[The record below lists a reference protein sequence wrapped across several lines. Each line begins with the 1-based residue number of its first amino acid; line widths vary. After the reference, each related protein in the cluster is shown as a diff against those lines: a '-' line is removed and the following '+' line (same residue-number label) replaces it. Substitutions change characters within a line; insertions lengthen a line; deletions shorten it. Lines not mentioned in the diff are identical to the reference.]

1 MLNFAIFTRK
11 HLYWSLFYKVAGL
24 QVDCFIKRDSII
36 GIFCDYCFKN
46 NYFKEHL
53 RTAAFEF
60 TNTSQFFWRAIP
72 RARVNIFSFDS
83 EKLFTC
89 NDINFIYLYSSTF
102 SSFIYLYLSK
112 DFSEAWGTG
121 YKMLLRMFA
130 TPQKK
135 KKKKKKPPPPPTTT
149 TISMWNVKFV
159 LCFSV
164 ISVLATNKLRVN
176 ELLSFHCPFSD
187 FSIYRP
193 VSHSVRSVRIRSYSG
208 PYFPA
213 FGLNKCGKMRT
224 RITPNSDTFYAV
236 SEAIKRSYFR
246 SLVSFLTR
254 KELFIHLYI

>member
-1 MLNFAIFTRK
+1 MTIVLRTTISKNIFERLLLNLRTHLNFFEELSLEQEWISFPLTPK
-11 HLYWSLFYKVAGL
+11 NFSPVTISILYTYIRPHSPVLYTYICPKTFLRHEELGTKCCYECL
-24 QVDCFIKRDSII
+24 Q
-36 GIFCDYCFKN
+36 
-46 NYFKEHL
+46 
-53 RTAAFEF
+53 
-60 TNTSQFFWRAIP
+60 
-72 RARVNIFSFDS
+72 
-83 EKLFTC
+83 
-89 NDINFIYLYSSTF
+89 YL
-102 SSFIYLYLSK
+102 
-112 DFSEAWGTG
+112 
-121 YKMLLRMFA
+121 
-130 TPQKK
+130 K